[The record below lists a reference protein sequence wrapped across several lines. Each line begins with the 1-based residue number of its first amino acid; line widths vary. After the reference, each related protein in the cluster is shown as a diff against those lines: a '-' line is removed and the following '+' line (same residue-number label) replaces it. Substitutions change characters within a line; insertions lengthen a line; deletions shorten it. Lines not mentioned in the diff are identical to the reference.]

1 MTSKSMKSSV
11 QGLLIALAPAALLS
25 GCGDQPGAVS
35 TPSVP
40 GSVREKLS
48 DVKADV
54 KEKAGEAKEVVA
66 DKVDSAKK
74 AVENIE
80 LPKLPEIDAF
90 KGDFTKLVG
99 SLTETLGSVK
109 DAGTAESAIAKLK
122 DAAGGIDAV
131 KALTDKIPASA
142 KEAVKKFIAQ
152 NVGTIKDLATKAL
165 AAAGANGEKLRPVI
179 EPLVSKL
186 EALTK

>member
-1 MTSKSMKSSV
+1 M
-11 QGLLIALAPAALLS
+11 IALAPAILS
-25 GCGDQPGAVS
+25 GCGDQPGGAVS
-35 TPSVP
+35 APSVP
-40 GSVREKLS
+40 NSVREKIN
-48 DVKADV
+48 DVKTDV

-66 DKVDSAKK
+66 EKVDAAKK

-122 DAAGGIDAV
+122 DAAGGVDSI

-142 KEAVKKFIAQ
+142 REAVKKFIAQ

-165 AAAGANGEKLRPVI
+165 AAAGANGEKLKPVI

-186 EALTK
+186 EALAK